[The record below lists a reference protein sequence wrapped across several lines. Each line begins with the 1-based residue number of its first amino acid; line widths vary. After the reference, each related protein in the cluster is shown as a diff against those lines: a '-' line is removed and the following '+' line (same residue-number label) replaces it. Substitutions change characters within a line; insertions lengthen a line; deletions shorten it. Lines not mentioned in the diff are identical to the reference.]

1 MAMLEHELSALATT
15 TVPGLLVRGASPV
28 RPPFGR
34 ASDESFDRAIIQ
46 AAIDVGNGPG
56 KTAFLEVRRARS
68 KDAQRE
74 LAAEVRAIRALTQGV
89 RSRLPFKVPQLV
101 GASQDV
107 AVLEFVGGEPVSQAE
122 LAPGSQ
128 LLTEFAEAIAAIHAL
143 PREFAVAASLPERSP
158 AQARESAD
166 ELIERAKGTGR
177 LPVVLERRW
186 SAAIEDAKLW
196 QFQSSVTHGG
206 VDLDSFQCFEG
217 RLLAM
222 LDWSDLRIGD
232 PARDLRWVSTLPEP
246 SHQAFLDAYVAER
259 GASVDR
265 QIGQR
270 ANLYYELELA
280 RYLTH
285 AVESDDAAAI
295 ADAEQLLDEHV
306 RSVHRTESRPVVHET
321 LPVYDIQEV
330 RDLLRDAKD
339 VREQS
344 GSRPAG
350 HTDQVRTGLD
360 HASNEEHPDDAID
373 DLDHADPDELDDDTP
388 PPSFLRED

>member
-1 MAMLEHELSALATT
+1 M
-15 TVPGLLVRGASPV
+15 
-28 RPPFGR
+28 
-34 ASDESFDRAIIQ
+34 
-46 AAIDVGNGPG
+46 
-56 KTAFLEVRRARS
+56 
-68 KDAQRE
+68 
-74 LAAEVRAIRALTQGV
+74 
-89 RSRLPFKVPQLV
+89 
-101 GASQDV
+101 
-107 AVLEFVGGEPVSQAE
+107 
-122 LAPGSQ
+122 
-128 LLTEFAEAIAAIHAL
+128 
-143 PREFAVAASLPERSP
+143 
-158 AQARESAD
+158 
-166 ELIERAKGTGR
+166 
-177 LPVVLERRW
+177 
-186 SAAIEDAKLW
+186 
-196 QFQSSVTHGG
+196 
-206 VDLDSFQCFEG
+206 
-217 RLLAM
+217 
-222 LDWSDLRIGD
+222 
-232 PARDLRWVSTLPEP
+232 
-246 SHQAFLDAYVAER
+246 
-259 GASVDR
+259 DR

-350 HTDQVRTGLD
+350 HTDQVRAGLD

>member
-15 TVPGLLVRGASPV
+15 TVPGLVVRGTSPA

-34 ASDESFDRAIIQ
+34 ASDESFHRALIQ
-46 AAIDVGNGPG
+46 GAIDVGNGPG

-68 KDAQRE
+68 TDASRE
-74 LAAEVRAIRALTQGV
+74 LHAEMRAIRALTQGV

-101 GASQDV
+101 GASDEV
-107 AVLEFVGGEPVSQAE
+107 AVLEFVGGEPASAAQIV
-122 LAPGSQ
+122 PGST
-128 LLTEFAEAIAAIHAL
+128 LLAEFAEAIAAIHSL
-143 PREFAVAASLPERSP
+143 PREFAVAAKLPERS
-158 AQARESAD
+158 ASQARED
-166 ELIERAKGTGR
+166 VEELIERAKGTGR

-196 QFQSSVTHGG
+196 QFQPSVTHGG

-222 LDWSDLRIGD
+222 LDWGDLGIGD
-232 PARDLRWVSTLPEP
+232 PARDLRWVSTLPED
-246 SHQAFLDAYVAER
+246 ARRALLDAYVEER

-270 ANLYYELELA
+270 ANLYAELELA

-285 AVESDDAAAI
+285 AVDTDDAEAI
-295 ADAEQLLDEHV
+295 ADAEHLLDEHV

-321 LPVYDIQEV
+321 LPVYDIEEV

-339 VREQS
+339 VRAQS

-350 HTDQVRTGLD
+350 NTAQVREGLD
-360 HASNEEHPDDAID
+360 HSQDSEHPDDALD
-373 DLDHADPDELDDDTP
+373 DLDHAEPDELDDDTP